1 MNFTMKTT
9 TLTTIIL
16 TALALSGFAYLR
28 LTEAKADFLPA
39 VGTAIGYAAAVVIL
53 ALAATDSRRTKRL
66 S

>member
-16 TALALSGFAYLR
+16 TAVALSGFAFLG
-28 LTEAKADFLPA
+28 LTEAKADFLPT